1 MKKVN
6 KMGERYIDSLSN
18 PLIKKVVKYQQ
29 KSSERKKDGLF
40 VIEGVRE
47 VSLAC
52 QSGVEIISLFICD
65 DYYSDNKEYPI
76 NKEKAKELISVS
88 AAAYNK
94 MAYRAGT
101 EGTLAI
107 ARQFDTSLERLQ
119 LSPMPLLVVIES
131 LEKPGNLGAILRT
144 ADAAG
149 VDGLII
155 CDQHTDIF
163 NPNAIRSGLGC
174 IFSVKVA
181 VSSREEYFKWS
192 LQQGI
197 STMIASVQATMPYYD
212 ASYTKPVAL
221 AFGTEAN
228 GLSPHWYEF
237 SGEHLKIPM
246 AGRIDSLNVSVSA
259 AILIFEA
266 VRQRRKM

>member
-1 MKKVN
+1 MV
-6 KMGERYIDSLSN
+6 ERYIDSLGN

-29 KSSERKKDGLF
+29 KASERKKDGLF

-47 VSLAC
+47 VSLAL
-52 QSGVEIISLFICD
+52 QSGVEITSLFVCNE
-65 DYYSDNKEYPI
+65 YYRESKEYPVNI
-76 NKEKAKELISVS
+76 GRAKELISVS
-88 AAAYNK
+88 VSVYDK
-94 MAYRAGT
+94 MAYRAGA
-101 EGTLAI
+101 EGILAI
-107 ARQFDTSLERLQ
+107 ARQFDTSLDRLQ
-119 LSPMPLLVVIES
+119 LSPMPLLVVIEAV
-131 LEKPGNLGAILRT
+131 EKPGNLGAILRT

-174 IFSVKVA
+174 VFSVKVA
-181 VSSREEYFKWS
+181 VCSREEFFKWS

-228 GLSPHWYEF
+228 GLSPQWYEF
-237 SGEHLKIPM
+237 SREQLKIPM
-246 AGRIDSLNVSVSA
+246 AGQIDSLNVSVSA

-266 VRQRRKM
+266 VRQRSKM